1 MRRTFP
7 CSHMFFVLHTLQLL
21 RASPC
26 LHVAVT
32 AALQLKGFALPVP
45 SAAPPPSLGDTE
57 DIDPID
63 PIDPIDTIDP
73 IDPIDPIDIGAMP
86 PMCGFGAM
94 PPEIPSASFSRC
106 TPDTSCRGEGEEED
120 AEKEAA
126 EKGEAEKGEAEKE
139 AVIGATR
146 AAVEATAAGEAPAR
160 WRGAPM
166 SASPVVWFIWMRM
179 QCVARGGQTQ

>member
-1 MRRTFP
+1 
-7 CSHMFFVLHTLQLL
+7 MFFVLHTLQLL

-57 DIDPID
+57 D
-63 PIDPIDTIDP
+63 